1 MAEGSGGSYL
11 DPWTVAILS
20 VGLAVAALCTVA
32 GLRGR
37 APGRM
42 TVWGTML
49 VQLVVAVLVLV
60 YLLRTVTGQEPVG
73 PSWEL
78 WAYLVTVLFVPAL
91 ALAWAR
97 DEPSRWSTFVL
108 AVAAF
113 TVAVMAARAAQIWH
127 GVGTTA
133 VGGGG

>member
-1 MAEGSGGSYL
+1 MAEGGGSYL
-11 DPWTVAILS
+11 DPWTVALLV
-20 VGLAVAALCTVA
+20 VGLVVAGVCAVA

-37 APGRM
+37 APGRV
-42 TVWGTML
+42 TVGGTLL
-49 VQLVVAVLVLV
+49 VQLTVAAVVLAYVLRAV
-60 YLLRTVTGQEPVG
+60 RGEEPVG
-73 PSWEL
+73 PEWEL

-113 TVAVMAARAAQIWH
+113 TVAVMGARASQIWH
-127 GVGTTA
+127 GVATSA
-133 VGGGG
+133 VGG